1 MALLFSSGK
10 FLVKRD
16 VVNNRRSYHHFLP
29 TNQRGGLQA
38 AVLPVAAPILDDGEK
53 RKQMAED
60 FGFTHIGEEL
70 PDSVTLKDVMDS
82 LPKEV
87 PTVNTS
93 MILVFY
99 LHKFS
104 CKFGYC

>member
-1 MALLFSSGK
+1 
-10 FLVKRD
+10 
-16 VVNNRRSYHHFLP
+16 
-29 TNQRGGLQA
+29 
-38 AVLPVAAPILDDGEK
+38 
-53 RKQMAED
+53 MAED